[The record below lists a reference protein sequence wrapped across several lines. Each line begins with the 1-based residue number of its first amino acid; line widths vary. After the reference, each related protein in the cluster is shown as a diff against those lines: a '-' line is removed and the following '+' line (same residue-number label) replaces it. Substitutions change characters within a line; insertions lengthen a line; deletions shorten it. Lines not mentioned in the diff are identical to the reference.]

1 MKALIQARGLGV
13 FLKYL
18 QKAYA
23 VTRKTKSPLTWDAFA
38 KVANGYLA
46 LANMR
51 TEAY

>member
-1 MKALIQARGLGV
+1 M

-23 VTRKTKSPLTWDAFA
+23 VTKKQKEDLSWGAFA

-46 LANMR
+46 LANMK

>member
-1 MKALIQARGLGV
+1 MATKQ
-13 FLKYL
+13 
-18 QKAYA
+18 QKEE
-23 VTRKTKSPLTWDAFA
+23 LTWAAFA